1 MNMFIPAILATTA
14 LAMVA
19 EVGPGKAVEK
29 LQVTPTGPRFL
40 PRAARSLQAA
50 NRIVTRLGKRRLKW
64 VIAGVEGVLLSCQ
77 LENHF
82 VVIVVSPFLHS
93 SYFGVG
99 RQYLG
104 STYGVEQ
111 EVGNAY
117 LTFERVITLDL

>member
-1 MNMFIPAILATTA
+1 MNMFIPSILATMA

-29 LQVTPTGPRFL
+29 LQVIPTSPRCL

-64 VIAGVEGVLLSCQ
+64 VMVGLEGGLLSCQ
-77 LENHF
+77 LENLF

-93 SYFGVG
+93 SYFGC
-99 RQYLG
+99 
-104 STYGVEQ
+104 
-111 EVGNAY
+111 
-117 LTFERVITLDL
+117 